1 MRRLISLFLI
11 CLVSVSLFV
20 GCGND
25 SSNVTNISILNS
37 KPEMEEALNDLIEE
51 FTKQNNDINIKV
63 VKYSQ
68 SGVYKDKLDSMQS
81 IDNAPTMALI
91 DPSNINL
98 YADRCLNLSEENWVS
113 NIVGGVDEIAKNKDG
128 QVVAF
133 PFATEGIGLIY
144 NKKVLSEA
152 GVDVNSINTIS
163 SLEESFKK
171 IEASGKKGIVVT
183 NEEWSLGDHFS
194 ATFYEVDRKKFNKS
208 AIEYLNSISN
218 EDLRSNA
225 TLNGLLDTF
234 DLMKKYNIYA
244 ENPLAPS
251 YDKCAEIFGK
261 GEVVFW
267 YMGNW
272 ASQSIL
278 NNSLGNNEFGFI
290 PVPISNNANDYGNN
304 EIVLGVT
311 KYIVIDSENSSEEQ
325 KEAAKR
331 FLDFIVYSDDGEKF
345 LVEDAGVIPAFDNIE
360 VTSNDPLIK
369 DIINYRDQNKTMNLM
384 NSYLPSDYSSN
395 IGSAFKK
402 YLNNEMSREELIS
415 TIQTYWS

>member
-1 MRRLISLFLI
+1 M
-11 CLVSVSLFV
+11 SVSLFV

>member
-278 NNSLGNNEFGFI
+278 KAQLLNR
-290 PVPISNNANDYGNN
+290 
-304 EIVLGVT
+304 
-311 KYIVIDSENSSEEQ
+311 VI
-325 KEAAKR
+325 
-331 FLDFIVYSDDGEKF
+331 
-345 LVEDAGVIPAFDNIE
+345 
-360 VTSNDPLIK
+360 
-369 DIINYRDQNKTMNLM
+369 NKT
-384 NSYLPSDYSSN
+384 SYSN
-395 IGSAFKK
+395 IGGRPLKFVF
-402 YLNNEMSREELIS
+402 I
-415 TIQTYWS
+415 

>member
-1 MRRLISLFLI
+1 M
-11 CLVSVSLFV
+11 
-20 GCGND
+20 
-25 SSNVTNISILNS
+25 
-37 KPEMEEALNDLIEE
+37 
-51 FTKQNNDINIKV
+51 